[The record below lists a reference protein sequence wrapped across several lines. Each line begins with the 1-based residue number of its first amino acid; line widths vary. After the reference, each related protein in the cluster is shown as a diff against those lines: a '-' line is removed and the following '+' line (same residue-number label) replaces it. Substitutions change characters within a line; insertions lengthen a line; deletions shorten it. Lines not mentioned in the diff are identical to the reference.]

1 MDGGIGRAMDGM
13 ITIPVELTVFG
24 GTLKAGIPVP
34 AQPVSTREMVPVFR
48 AVAEAVIHLSVRA
61 AQEQGRSVS
70 CCAGCG
76 ACCRQLV
83 PVSQTEARMLL
94 DLIEAMPEPRRT
106 TIRARFE
113 EATRALVNAGL
124 RDALLA
130 PQLQPAERMRGVGVE
145 YFHLGIPCPFLED
158 ESCSIHPERP
168 IICREY
174 LVSSPAENCS
184 TLKDVDGIKLPQRA
198 SLALS
203 KMTSSPGD
211 TFTKTVPLPLIHEW
225 AKTAPIEQEK
235 KTGPEQINEF
245 LTNLNRTRA
254 G

>member
-1 MDGGIGRAMDGM
+1 MEGM
-13 ITIPVELTVFG
+13 TTIPVELTVFG

-34 AQPVSTREMVPVFR
+34 TRPVSTREMVTVFR

-61 AQEQGRSVS
+61 AQETGRSVS
-70 CCAGCG
+70 CRAGCG

-83 PVSQTEARMLL
+83 PISQTEAAMIL

-106 TIRARFE
+106 TVRRRFE
-113 EATRALVNAGL
+113 DAKNTLVAAGL

-130 PQLQPAERMRGVGVE
+130 PQLQPAERMRGISIE
-145 YFHLGIPCPFLED
+145 YFQLGLSCPFLED

-174 LVSSPAENCS
+174 LVSSPAENCA
-184 TLKDVDGIKLPQRA
+184 TLENIDGIKLPQRA

-203 KMTSSPGD
+203 RMTSGPGE
-211 TFTKTVPLPLIHEW
+211 TFTRTIPLPLLYEW
-225 AKTAPIEQEK
+225 AKTAPAEPVK
-235 KTGPEQINEF
+235 RTGPEQMNEF
-245 LTNLNRTRA
+245 LANLSRTRA